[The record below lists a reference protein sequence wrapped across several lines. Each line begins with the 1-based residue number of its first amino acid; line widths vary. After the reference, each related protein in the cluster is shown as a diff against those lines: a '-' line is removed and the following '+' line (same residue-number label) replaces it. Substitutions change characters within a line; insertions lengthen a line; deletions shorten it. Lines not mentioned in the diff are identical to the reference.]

1 MVTPVF
7 SREKNRAIHVLLYGE
22 VQIVQNESTNKMEI
36 PRLGLGAICGEM
48 SFIDQEGA
56 SASVIAEGDVEV
68 LFMDGVQI
76 SNLFETIAGFEGRFF
91 RSLANILSRRLR
103 ATNSKLSLN

>member
-1 MVTPVF
+1 M
-7 SREKNRAIHVLLYGE
+7 HGE

-36 PRLGLGAICGEM
+36 SRLGLGAVFGEM

-68 LFMDGVQI
+68 LFMDGLQI
-76 SNLFETIAGFEGRFF
+76 SNLFETITGFEGHFF
-91 RSLANILSRRLR
+91 
-103 ATNSKLSLN
+103 